1 MSKSLFGWIASC
13 ITILYKIPQIVK
25 LYKTKKSADLSIVS
39 LFIQLI
45 GYIFYILHGYT
56 LGDLPIIFMGTGA
69 LFENMIIMIMYYC
82 YYGNTETSNS
92 PSS

>member
-1 MSKSLFGWIASC
+1 MSKSLFGWIASG
-13 ITILYKIPQIVK
+13 ITIIYKMPQIIK
-25 LYKTKKSADLSIVS
+25 LYRTKKSADLSIVS

-56 LGDLPIIFMGTGA
+56 LRDLPIIFMGAGA
-69 LFENMIIMIMYYC
+69 LFENIIIMIMYYW
-82 YYGNTETSNS
+82 YYEKIDTSIS

>member
-13 ITILYKIPQIVK
+13 ITIVYKIPQIVK
-25 LYKTKKSADLSIVS
+25 LYKTKKSADLSIIS

-56 LGDLPIIFMGTGA
+56 LGDLPIIFMGAGA

-82 YYGNTETSNS
+82 YHGNTETSNS
-92 PSS
+92 ASS

>member
-1 MSKSLFGWIASC
+1 MSKSLFGWIASS
-13 ITILYKIPQIVK
+13 ITVIYKIPQIVK
-25 LYKTKKSADLSIVS
+25 LYKTKKSADLSIIS

-56 LGDLPIIFMGTGA
+56 LGDLPIISMGAGA
-69 LFENMIIMIMYYC
+69 LFENIIIMIMYYC
-82 YYGNTETSNS
+82 YYENTETSNS